1 MIVRPALQKPLLEVV
16 MKRKTYRNFC
26 LVMDILQD
34 VKHYTKGEAE
44 RLAHKV
50 FEQVEAD
57 KGKGNRT
64 ADWFLSRILTK
75 EEWEAENQEQCC

>member
-1 MIVRPALQKPLLEVV
+1 

-34 VKHYTKGEAE
+34 VKHYTSGEAE
-44 RLAHKV
+44 RLARKV

-57 KGKGNRT
+57 KGKGDRT
-64 ADWFLSRILTK
+64 AEWFLSRILSK
-75 EEWEAENQEQCC
+75 EEWIAQEVEW